1 MAFFCKLVYL
11 LQSKLL
17 ELGIKLRM
25 KILGILHDLRIFF
38 IGKARKIPVLL
49 LWDYHLLLENEKNG
63 MPCVGNIITHLN
75 NM

>member
-1 MAFFCKLVYL
+1 
-11 LQSKLL
+11 
-17 ELGIKLRM
+17 M

-38 IGKARKIPVLL
+38 IGKVRKIPVLL

-63 MPCVGNIITHLN
+63 MLCVGNIITHLN